1 MPPMYLGQSTK
12 GCTAY
17 GVYTLDRSTRCQ
29 GLVVASLIQGSA
41 PSWWY
46 MCTLNWRQTVLK
58 ALDQNGAIHAQP
70 PKVPTGFT
78 VNNWQFHKY
87 GRAVDA
93 VADTSQ
99 QR

>member
-1 MPPMYLGQSTK
+1 M
-12 GCTAY
+12 
-17 GVYTLDRSTRCQ
+17 
-29 GLVVASLIQGSA
+29 
-41 PSWWY
+41 
-46 MCTLNWRQTVLK
+46 LK
-58 ALDQNGAIHAQP
+58 ALDQNWAIHAQP

-87 GRAVDA
+87 GTAVDA